1 MNPFAAIV
9 ESDFGGQRL
18 PTMDSSLIR
27 GARYWPEHK
36 ALELCLAGGRR
47 YLYLGVPVDTAEAFA
62 RAESKGS
69 FFNRAIRGRFDC
81 HVLLNEH
88 EERRRRAVND

>member
-1 MNPFAAIV
+1 MS
-9 ESDFGGQRL
+9 ESDGGERRL
-18 PTMDSSLIR
+18 RVMDSSLIR

-47 YLYLGVPVDTAEAFA
+47 YLYLGVPADTAEAFS

-81 HVLLNEH
+81 HALLSEQ